1 MLQAL
6 VVTLR
11 EGVEAALIVGI
22 VLTYL
27 RKIGRSDLHK
37 TVYAALGAAL
47 VGSILAAIALEK
59 TNFNPE
65 LFEGIVML
73 VAAFFVV
80 TMIWFMARAA
90 KTMKKDIESKV
101 ERFSTTGSKVGLF
114 LFTFLLVL
122 REGVETVLILS
133 AVSFTTSDLMGFL
146 GTLLGVGLSLAFGVM
161 FVRGSLRVDLGK
173 FFRVTTVIL
182 SFVAVQL
189 VVSGLHELSE
199 SGYLP
204 SSKRQMQIIGPI
216 VRNDVF
222 FFITVL
228 ALAALM
234 LLFEQRR
241 RQGGAGVTDDTASSK
256 AEARKAAWSARR
268 ERLWTTSVYVS
279 SFVFILLVTAQFIY
293 AKSTTAL
300 SPATVVAFV
309 DGKVTISTAGMREG
323 ELRRYSLP
331 VKGQESRFL
340 LYKKPDGAVVTIM
353 DACAICGPVGFY
365 NSGTQG
371 LTCKNCDAPIN
382 PSTVGDG
389 GGCNPIPLVA
399 TIAADEVTVTELA
412 LSNAAGQIKE

>member
-27 RKIGRSDLHK
+27 RKIGRPDLHK
-37 TVYAALGAAL
+37 IVYAALGAAFA
-47 VGSILAAIALEK
+47 GSVVTAIALEK

-80 TMIWFMARAA
+80 SMIWYMARAA
-90 KTMKKDIESKV
+90 KTLKRDIESKV
-101 ERFSTTGSKVGLF
+101 ERFSTTGSTIGLF

-146 GTLLGVGLSLAFGVM
+146 GTLIGVGLSLAFGVM

-199 SGYLP
+199 SGVLP
-204 SSKRQMQIIGPI
+204 SSKQQMAVIGPI

-222 FFITVL
+222 FFVTVL

-234 LLFEQRR
+234 VLFEQRR
-241 RQGGAGVTDDTASSK
+241 RQGGATVTDEAVQTK

-268 ERLWTTSVYVS
+268 EKLWTTSVYVS
-279 SFVFILLVTAQFIY
+279 SFIFILLVTAQFIY

-300 SPATVVAFV
+300 SPATPVAFV
-309 DGKVTISTAGMREG
+309 DGRVTISTVGMNDG

-331 VKGQESRFL
+331 VKSVESRFL
-340 LYKKPDGAVVTIM
+340 IYKKPNSEVVAIM

-399 TIAADEVTVTELA
+399 TITEGQVMVTELE
-412 LSNAAGQIKE
+412 LGEAASQIKE

>member
-27 RKIGRSDLHK
+27 RKIGRVDLHK
-37 TVYAALGAAL
+37 TVYAALGASL

-59 TNFNPE
+59 TSFNPE
-65 LFEGIVML
+65 LFEGVVML

-90 KTMKKDIESKV
+90 KHLKRDIENKV
-101 ERFSTTGSKVGLF
+101 ERFSSAGSKLGLF
-114 LFTFLLVL
+114 MFTFLLVL

-133 AVSFTTSDLMGFL
+133 AVSFTTSELMGFL
-146 GTLLGVGLSLAFGVM
+146 GTLLGVGLSLLFGVM
-161 FVRGSLRVDLGK
+161 FVRGSLRIDLGK

-182 SFVAVQL
+182 IFVAIQL

-204 SSKRQMQIIGPI
+204 SSKRQMQVIGPI
-216 VRNDVF
+216 VRNDIF
-222 FFITVL
+222 FFVTVL

-241 RQGGAGVTDDTASSK
+241 RSAAEPAPDAVSK
-256 AEARKAAWSARR
+256 AEARKAAWSASR
-268 ERLWTTSVYVS
+268 EKLWATSVYVS

-300 SPATVVAFV
+300 SPATPLAFV
-309 DGKVTISTAGMREG
+309 DGKITLSTGEMRDG
-323 ELRRYSLP
+323 ELRRYSLS
-331 VKGQESRFL
+331 VKGHDARFL
-340 LYKKPDGAVVTIM
+340 IYKKPDGKVVTIM

-382 PSTVGDG
+382 PNTVGEG
-389 GGCNPIPLVA
+389 GGCNPIPLVS
-399 TIAADEVTVTELA
+399 TISGDQVTVAELD
-412 LSNAAGQIKE
+412 LETSAGQIKD

>member
-27 RKIGRSDLHK
+27 RKIGREDLHK
-37 TVYAALGAAL
+37 TVYAALGASL
-47 VGSILAAIALEK
+47 VGSVLTAIALEK
-59 TNFNPE
+59 TSFNPE

-90 KTMKKDIESKV
+90 KHLKKDIESKV
-101 ERFSTTGSKVGLF
+101 ERFSSTGSKVGLF
-114 LFTFLLVL
+114 IFTFLLVL

-133 AVSFTTSDLMGFL
+133 AVSFTTTELMGFL
-146 GTLLGVGLSLAFGVM
+146 GTLIGVGLSLAFGVM
-161 FVRGSLRVDLGK
+161 FVRGSVRIDLGK

-182 SFVAVQL
+182 IFVAVQL
-189 VVSGLHELSE
+189 TVSGLHELSE

-222 FFITVL
+222 FFVTVL

-241 RQGGAGVTDDTASSK
+241 RQPSLPDPDAASK

-268 ERLWTTSVYVS
+268 EKLWTTSVYVS
-279 SFVFILLVTAQFIY
+279 SFVFIFLVTAQFIY
-293 AKSTTAL
+293 AKTTTAL
-300 SPATVVAFV
+300 SPAAPLTFV
-309 DGKVTISTAGMREG
+309 NGQVSLTTSDMRAG
-323 ELRRYSLP
+323 ELRRYSLS
-331 VKGQESRFL
+331 VQGHETRFL
-340 LYKKPDGAVVTIM
+340 IYKKPDGKVVSIM

-389 GGCNPIPLVA
+389 GGCNPIPLVS
-399 TIAADEVTVTELA
+399 TIAGDKVTIAELD
-412 LSNAAGQIKE
+412 LSNAASQIKE

>member
-27 RKIGRSDLHK
+27 RKIGRVDLHK
-37 TVYAALGAAL
+37 TVYAALGASL
-47 VGSILAAIALEK
+47 LGSIGMAIALEK
-59 TNFNPE
+59 TSFNPE
-65 LFEGIVML
+65 LFEGVVML

-90 KTMKKDIESKV
+90 KHLKTNIETKV
-101 ERFSTTGSKVGLF
+101 EYFSSMGSKVGLF

-122 REGVETVLILS
+122 REGVETVLILA
-133 AVSFTTSDLMGFL
+133 AVSFTTSELMGFL
-146 GTLLGVGLSLAFGVM
+146 GTLIGVGLSLLFGVM
-161 FVRGSLRVDLGK
+161 FVRGSLRIDLGK

-182 SFVAVQL
+182 IFVAVQL
-189 VVSGLHELSE
+189 LVSGLHELSE
-199 SGYLP
+199 SGFLP
-204 SSKRQMQIIGPI
+204 SSKRQMQVIGPI

-222 FFITVL
+222 FFVTVL

-241 RQGGAGVTDDTASSK
+241 RAGADPVADAAAASR

-268 ERLWTTSVYVS
+268 EKLWTTSVYVS

-300 SPATVVAFV
+300 SPATTLEFV
-309 DGKVTISTAGMREG
+309 DGKVTLSTADMRNG
-323 ELRRYSLP
+323 ELRRYTLA
-331 VKGQESRFL
+331 VQGHETRFL
-340 LYKKPDGAVVTIM
+340 IYKKPDGKVVTIM

-389 GGCNPIPLVA
+389 GGCNPIPLVS
-399 TIAADEVTVTELA
+399 TITDDQVTVAELD
-412 LSNAAGQIKE
+412 LGTAASQIKE

>member
-22 VLTYL
+22 ILTYL
-27 RKIGRSDLHK
+27 RKIGREDLHK

-47 VGSILAAIALEK
+47 VGSIVTAIALEQ

-65 LFEGIVML
+65 LFEGMVML
-73 VAAFFVV
+73 VAALFVV

-90 KTMKKDIESKV
+90 KHLKQDIEAKV
-101 ERFSTTGSKVGLF
+101 QQFTTAGSKVGLF
-114 LFTFLLVL
+114 LFVFLMVL

-133 AVSFTTSDLMGFL
+133 GVSFTTSDLMGFL

-161 FVRGSLRVDLGK
+161 FVRGSLRIDLGK

-182 SFVAVQL
+182 IFVAIQL

-199 SGYLP
+199 SGVLP
-204 SSKRQMQIIGPI
+204 SSKQQMALIGPI

-228 ALAALM
+228 ALGALM

-241 RQGGAGVTDDTASSK
+241 RQGAETSVEAAATK

-268 ERLWTTSVYVS
+268 ERMWTMSVYVS

-293 AKSTTAL
+293 AKSTTSL
-300 SPATVVAFV
+300 SAATVVAFV

-331 VKGQESRFL
+331 IKGQESRFL
-340 LYKKPDGAVVTIM
+340 IYKKPNGDVVTIM

-399 TIAADEVTVTELA
+399 TIAGDQVTITELN
-412 LSNAAGQIKE
+412 LEKAASEIKE